1 MNSTSNCLHAIH
13 SFLYSCCMSFC
24 SCFDTHLDDPYHVRC
39 LFEDSPRKYSDND
52 EDDVDDTDD
61 ADFDITMT
69 TNEDCSRSGDKR
81 QGDIEEGIY
90 SRQPLPNIHLKRAVR
105 SWSSAL
111 YKANRESGGTL
122 GGNTDITGDSDASEI
137 IPTIDVGSH
146 DSEESVLQS
155 FWRGI
160 RGIMRDSIDEE
171 EQKREQREKEERER
185 EERKK
190 QEKRKKEKA
199 KDNYFVDLDTLV
211 L

>member
-1 MNSTSNCLHAIH
+1 MNSTSNCLQVIH
-13 SFLYSCCMSFC
+13 SFLYSCCMSIS

-39 LFEDSPRKYSDND
+39 LFEDSPRKYSDNE
-52 EDDVDDTDD
+52 EDRDDTDD

-69 TNEDCSRSGDKR
+69 TNDDCSSRSDDKR
-81 QGDIEEGIY
+81 QGDIEKGIY

-111 YKANRESGGTL
+111 YKASRESGGTM
-122 GGNTDITGDSDASEI
+122 GGKTDITGDSDASDI
-137 IPTIDVGSH
+137 IPTIGVGSH

-171 EQKREQREKEERER
+171 EEKKREEREKDERER
-185 EERKK
+185 EEKG
-190 QEKRKKEKA
+190 KKEKA
-199 KDNYFVDLDTLV
+199 KDNYFVDMDTLV